1 MIQLKKNFENGK
13 FPIPSLMILVLEIHN
28 MKKIGYIKIIDTLV
42 LMPNLQFKSSMDFSI
57 HYIADI

>member
-1 MIQLKKNFENGK
+1 MIQLKKKFENGK
-13 FPIPSLMILVLEIHN
+13 FPIPSLMILVLEIYN
-28 MKKIGYIKIIDTLV
+28 MKKIGYIKIIDALV